1 MKIKA
6 LADSLA
12 QEFEMNKSVAR
23 EIIDSI
29 SNHAAKEGVEFV
41 FRGLCRIKT
50 YVKLGKTKHGKTKPT
65 RTIVKVV
72 PRRRLRRRRGEEAA
86 AAEEEAAAAAA
97 AAAEPKAEPKAAEEE
112 AAAAEP
118 KAAAAAEAE
127 AAAAEEEAAAAPKR
141 RRWRRLAFHRR

>member
-1 MKIKA
+1 MKAKA

-86 AAEEEAAAAAA
+86 AEEEAAAAAA

-141 RRWRRLAFHRR
+141 RRWRRLAFHGR

>member
-86 AAEEEAAAAAA
+86 AEEEAAAAAA